1 MYFIEHQTAPNP
13 TTSEQ
18 TNIPTDGI
26 RLANH
31 KETVWIGSKSNVWH
45 HTSHTAVDE
54 DNATS
59 QFHEE
64 VVNQTIATII
74 ALIQQN
80 PLTNN
85 GQWIWEQAIY
95 SAKGQH
101 YALSFT
107 PEWEGEEP
115 LLLKIYQ
122 GKHLI
127 HQCVIDTARSIYLTW
142 LGTGNSDFL
151 RIFAERQ
158 CYQHIATKENVS
170 VSAKVQTLNHLAE
183 ETAPTFNHSQQLGW
197 LSLAMAL
204 LLLIIWKQQNRPTI
218 CLSGL
223 PIGSVLSDG
232 VCQVIATETQNQIDI
247 SDWHMHALSLKLP
260 AQSQPPIQLLLTIG
274 KKQRHT
280 LVLTESGGYE
290 IFSPPTLRLKNKQT
304 SSAHSRATL
313 TLAEA
318 VQTLSQDDT
327 WLRKME
333 RQLSKT
339 WTSFIGNNKTS

>member
-1 MYFIEHQTAPNP
+1 M
-13 TTSEQ
+13 
-18 TNIPTDGI
+18 
-26 RLANH
+26 ANH
-31 KETVWIGSKSNVWH
+31 KETVWIDSKSNVWH

-170 VSAKVQTLNHLAE
+170 ISAKVQTLNHLAE

-204 LLLIIWKQQNRPTI
+204 LLLMIWKQQNRPTI

-232 VCQVIATETQNQIDI
+232 VRQVIATETQNQIDI

-260 AQSQPPIQLLLTIG
+260 AQSQPPIQITINHRQ
-274 KKQRHT
+274 KTASYLSFNRKR
-280 LVLTESGGYE
+280 
-290 IFSPPTLRLKNKQT
+290 RL
-304 SSAHSRATL
+304 
-313 TLAEA
+313 
-318 VQTLSQDDT
+318 
-327 WLRKME
+327 
-333 RQLSKT
+333 
-339 WTSFIGNNKTS
+339 

>member
-1 MYFIEHQTAPNP
+1 M
-13 TTSEQ
+13 
-18 TNIPTDGI
+18 
-26 RLANH
+26 ANH

-59 QFHEE
+59 HLHEE

-170 VSAKVQTLNHLAE
+170 VSAKVPTLNHLAE
-183 ETAPTFNHSQQLGW
+183 ETAPPIQPQPTTRLVVFSNGTVTTDDLETTKPPND
-197 LSLAMAL
+197 
-204 LLLIIWKQQNRPTI
+204 LLIRIAHRFSVKRWSAPSDCHRNTKSNR
-218 CLSGL
+218 
-223 PIGSVLSDG
+223 
-232 VCQVIATETQNQIDI
+232 
-247 SDWHMHALSLKLP
+247 
-260 AQSQPPIQLLLTIG
+260 
-274 KKQRHT
+274 
-280 LVLTESGGYE
+280 Y
-290 IFSPPTLRLKNKQT
+290 
-304 SSAHSRATL
+304 
-313 TLAEA
+313 
-318 VQTLSQDDT
+318 
-327 WLRKME
+327 
-333 RQLSKT
+333 
-339 WTSFIGNNKTS
+339 